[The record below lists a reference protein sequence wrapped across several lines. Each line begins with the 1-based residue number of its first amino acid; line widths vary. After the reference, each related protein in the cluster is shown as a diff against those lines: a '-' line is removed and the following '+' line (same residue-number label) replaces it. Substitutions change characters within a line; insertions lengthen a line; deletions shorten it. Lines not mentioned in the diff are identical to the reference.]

1 MGFGTNNKIKVE
13 GGMASM
19 TDLVF
24 LLLIFFI
31 IMSLLSNNQTP
42 IDLPETSE
50 DIHPV
55 QDPVTPTVLITED
68 NRYVVMKGGDVIGGT
83 MDQPLEFEDIKE
95 IAANAVNESG
105 EMKLKIAGHRK
116 ASYEAVFQVLALSQ
130 ANSWDPVLAYD
141 K

>member
-1 MGFGTNNKIKVE
+1 MNFSSKSKVKIE

-31 IMSLLSNNQTP
+31 IMSLMSNNQTP
-42 IDLPETSE
+42 IDLPEAKESIPT
-50 DIHPV
+50 DK
-55 QDPVTPTVLITED
+55 DPVTATVIITED
-68 NRYVVMKGGDVIGGT
+68 GHYVVMPGGS
-83 MDQPLEFEDIKE
+83 MDKPMEFEEIKE
-95 IAANAVNESG
+95 LTASAVESSR

-116 ASYEAVFQVLALSQ
+116 ASYEAVFNVLALSQ
-130 ANSWDPVLAYD
+130 ANGWDPVLAYD

>member
-55 QDPVTPTVLITED
+55 QDPVTPTVVITED
-68 NRYVVMKGGDVIGGT
+68 NRYVVMKGGDMIGGS

-105 EMKLKIAGHRK
+105 EMKLKIEGHRK
-116 ASYEAVFQVLALSQ
+116 ADYEAVFNVMALAQL
-130 ANSWDPVLAYD
+130 NGWDPVLSY
-141 K
+141 KK